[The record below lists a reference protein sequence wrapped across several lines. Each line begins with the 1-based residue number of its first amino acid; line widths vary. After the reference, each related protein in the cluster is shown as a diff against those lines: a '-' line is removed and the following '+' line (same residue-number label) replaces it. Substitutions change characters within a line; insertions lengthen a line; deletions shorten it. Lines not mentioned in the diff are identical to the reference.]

1 MNASKICDVPF
12 LAPANST
19 GELIFDPKLGRRV
32 LYQSMFSAV
41 PGRPPALVRT
51 DFAHHEYASFAQPEG
66 RGTWKVRLLSDNRL
80 WFGMNGPGQLAC
92 FNPMTESWENVP
104 PHRSSTKNSH
114 LTDVVEGPDGRLYMP
129 GYPSGNCVSFD
140 RGTGEYR
147 EVSVAESNHQLFA
160 ACVSDNGRI
169 GILNGLQHGV
179 YALAPRT
186 KEVNVMSP
194 PHLTGR
200 PDAYSSFLRVGDQF
214 LVTVGDPEG
223 GIEICRFSALDLGF
237 LGSFVVKTAITS
249 GRNLMASPDG
259 RPFLS
264 VDDGYVY
271 AIDLE
276 SHTAELA
283 CRIPRVPSRGNYYF
297 LDEHRILFAGHSQ
310 YYGIYDIRTSELDLH
325 RTEIENPPIGI
336 FSILPAS
343 SGDIYCSAHLGLSL
357 TRVEPAMNRADVLGL
372 TYNGSGEIYG
382 SAEARGN
389 VYNISYT
396 HNVLTVYNP
405 KRPWRPGP
413 AEGDNPRN
421 LGTMGDEQYRPVTG
435 ILNGPGDRLYVGSM
449 PDYGARGG
457 ALTVVNPEDNS
468 HKSYRH
474 LVPDHSILGLAAG
487 PEHVYVGTSII
498 ADGYIRPAEGNARFL
513 IFDPETEA
521 VLHEREIDGARSLVT
536 MGFSAERV
544 FFWTD
549 DHEGGSRLLVIRIA
563 DYAIRTVDNPFA
575 GGRPHNRPMA
585 ADANGI
591 LFFTLGNR
599 IVRLDP
605 STETL
610 RIVHSAA
617 SGQVPILAA
626 TDNGILFAR
635 EHELWQL
642 TPEQPH
648 WRIGN
653 AP

>member
-12 LAPANST
+12 LAPSNST
-19 GELIFDPKLGRRV
+19 GELIFDPGLGRRV

-51 DFAHHEYASFAQPEG
+51 DFEHHEYASFAQPEG
-66 RGTWKVRLLSDNRL
+66 RGTWKVRLLSDNKL

-92 FNPMTESWENVP
+92 FNPMTESWEGVP
-104 PHRSSTKNSH
+104 PHRPSSKNTH

-147 EVSVAESNHQLFA
+147 DVPVAESNHQLFA
-160 ACVSDNGRI
+160 ACVTDGGNI

-179 YALAPRT
+179 YSFDPRT
-186 KEVNVMSP
+186 NDVNVVSP

-200 PDAYSSFLRVGDQF
+200 PDAYSGFLRLGDQF

-223 GIEICRFSALDLGF
+223 GIEFCRFSALDLSF

-264 VDDGYVY
+264 VDDGYIY

-276 SHTAELA
+276 SHAADLV
-283 CRIPRVPSRGNYYF
+283 CRIPYVPSRGNYYF
-297 LDEHRILFAGHSQ
+297 LDEHRVLFAGHSQ
-310 YYGIYDIRTSELDLH
+310 YYGICDIRTAELDLH

-357 TRVEPAMNRADVLGL
+357 TRVEPETKRADVLGL

-382 SAEARGN
+382 SAEARGDI
-389 VYNISYT
+389 YSISYT

-405 KRPWRPGP
+405 NRPWRPGP

-421 LGTMGDEQYRPVTG
+421 LGPMGDEQYRPVTG
-435 ILNGPGDRLYVGSM
+435 ILNGPGNRLYVGSM

-457 ALTVVNPEDNS
+457 ALSVVNPEDNS

-487 PEHVYVGTSII
+487 PEHVYLGTSIV

-513 IFDPETEA
+513 IFDPENET
-521 VLHEREIDGARSLVT
+521 VVYEREIDGARSLIT
-536 MGFSAERV
+536 MGCSAGRV

-549 DHEGGSRLLVIRIA
+549 DHEGGSRLFGIRLSDRA
-563 DYAIRTVDNPFA
+563 VNALSTPFTS
-575 GGRPHNRPMA
+575 GRPHNRPMV
-585 ADANGI
+585 ADANGD
-591 LFFTLGNR
+591 LYFTHGNR

-605 STETL
+605 GTETL
-610 RIVHSAA
+610 TVAHSTGR
-617 SGQVPILAA
+617 GQNPILGTAP
-626 TDNGILFAR
+626 DGILFAQG
-635 EHELWQL
+635 HELWRL
-642 TPEQPH
+642 SPEQPQ
-648 WRIGN
+648 
-653 AP
+653 